1 LRPIFTGKK
10 VTCVLTNYATT
21 SGMVGLGAEST
32 NAQRQKKPRRVTQ
45 VPGDILEP
53 VSIAVAQT
61 LEAPS
66 KFRLTCACTE
76 VTPDDMKEVCKG
88 LCMECQMFGDVA
100 LGDASPC
107 CDECGAELTFYY
119 VLQLT
124 FVDATGSLVVRVCGE
139 FAETLIGGGVPPPTD
154 LRSNHIRFVPSRSRV
169 HEERNEHALPST
181 AQPWFALLFS
191 PASTTCE
198 RFVCTFIITVVEH
211 DKSLAHTLTLTTL

>member
-1 LRPIFTGKK
+1 MPYFMLASSPIFTVKN

-21 SGMVGLGAEST
+21 SGMVGLGVESA

-45 VPGDILEP
+45 VLGDILEP

-76 VTPDDMKEVCKG
+76 VAPDDMKEVCKW

-124 FVDATGSLVVRVCGE
+124 LADATGSLVVRVCGE

-169 HEERNEHALPST
+169 HKGNRRTHSTEH
-181 AQPWFALLFS
+181 
-191 PASTTCE
+191 
-198 RFVCTFIITVVEH
+198 R
-211 DKSLAHTLTLTTL
+211 TTLVCSSGFTCIDNM